1 MENNNLETTS
11 HEDYTHIKPNPYLAD
26 YVTWESIPPPPPPPK
41 GNRLS
46 STCLYRHYMRVMEGI
61 FSKANCSNHFGCS
74 YPILRAAREMTEAR
88 PSQGSGRTLKGNGA
102 RGFTRFRTCIL

>member
-26 YVTWESIPPPPPPPK
+26 YVTWEM
-41 GNRLS
+41 S